1 MRVRRALLRLYTQTL
16 THVGVRVRRSVSTC
30 IELPLRMCGKV
41 VPPVKNAAFKITIDT
56 NRTPPS
62 LPALFE
68 DVCPQVRAYAVA
80 SSGMR

>member
-1 MRVRRALLRLYTQTL
+1 LRFSKQTL
-16 THVGVRVRRSVSTC
+16 THIGLRVRRSVSTC

-56 NRTPPS
+56 NRPPPS

-68 DVCPQVRAYAVA
+68 DVCPQVWAYAVA
-80 SSGMR
+80 NSVCGSGMR